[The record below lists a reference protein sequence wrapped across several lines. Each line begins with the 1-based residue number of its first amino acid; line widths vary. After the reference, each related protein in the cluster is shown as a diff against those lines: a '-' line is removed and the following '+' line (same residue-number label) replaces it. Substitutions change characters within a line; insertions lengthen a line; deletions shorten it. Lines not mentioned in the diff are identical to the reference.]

1 MGSTKGRGGSYESP
15 SLQLLMR
22 RSWERPKERDWAEVL
37 GALPLF
43 GRLSQRQLRGLAK
56 LAKVDEYSPGEV
68 IVQKGERGD
77 SFYLMLDGRAG
88 VVGRARNLGPGDF
101 FGELALIDGG
111 PRSAT
116 VKATTGLR
124 TMKLPRRA
132 FVKAIQ
138 EDPRIGLAVMEEL
151 AARLRELE
159 SPSSI

>member
-1 MGSTKGRGGSYESP
+1 M
-15 SLQLLMR
+15 LMR

-43 GRLSQRQLRGLAK
+43 GRLSKRQLRGLAK
-56 LAKVDEYSPGEV
+56 LAKVDDYSPGEV

-77 SFYLMLDGRAG
+77 SFYLMLDGRAT
-88 VVGRARNLGPGDF
+88 VVGGRRRRTLGPGDF

-116 VKATTGLR
+116 VKATTGVR

-132 FVKAIQ
+132 FVKALG
-138 EDPRIGLAVMEEL
+138 EDPRIGLAIMEEL
-151 AARLRELE
+151 AARVRQLEL
-159 SPSSI
+159 PSSV